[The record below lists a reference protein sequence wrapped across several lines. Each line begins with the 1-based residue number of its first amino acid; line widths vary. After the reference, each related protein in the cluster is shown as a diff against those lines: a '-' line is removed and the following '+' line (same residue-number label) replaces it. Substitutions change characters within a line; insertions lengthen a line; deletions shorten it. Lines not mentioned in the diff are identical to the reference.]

1 MTQILKDKVVLLT
14 GASRGIG
21 AGIALE
27 LGKQGAILYG
37 TATSEKGAAS
47 ITQTLKSNGINGQGL
62 VLNVNNNISIQNAI
76 DHINEVSEG
85 INILVN
91 NAGITKDTLL
101 MRMKDDDWD
110 DVINTNLKSVY
121 KLSQVAI
128 KNMMKARYGRIINIS
143 SVVGVTGGAGQV
155 NYSAS
160 KAGLIGL
167 TKSLSQEIA
176 TRNITVNCIAP
187 GFIETPM
194 TEKLDDKRKDA
205 ILNSIP
211 MNRIGTPK
219 DLSSAI
225 IFLASQE
232 SSYITGQTLHINGG
246 LYMN

>member
-1 MTQILKDKVVLLT
+1 MFNLEGRKELIT
-14 GASRGIG
+14 GASGGIG
-21 AGIALE
+21 KEIAKVLIEHNAGVCISGRNIEELNALKE
-27 LGKQGAILYG
+27 SLGKKCFIVACDLSKKEEIVELVKKSDDLLGHIDIL
-37 TATSEKGAAS
+37 
-47 ITQTLKSNGINGQGL
+47 I
-62 VLNVNNNISIQNAI
+62 
-76 DHINEVSEG
+76 
-85 INILVN
+85 N
-91 NAGITKDTLL
+91 NAGITKDNIFL
-101 MRMKDDDWD
+101 RMSENEWE
-110 DVINTNLKSVY
+110 DVLSVNLNSTFSIL
-121 KLSQVAI
+121 KLITKGMV
-128 KNMMKARYGRIINIS
+128 KRKYGRIINIS
-143 SVVGVTGGAGQV
+143 SIVGVTGAAGQV

-194 TEKLDDKRKDA
+194 TEKLDVKRKDA
-205 ILNSIP
+205 IISSIP

>member
-1 MTQILKDKVVLLT
+1 LFDLEGKKALIT
-14 GASRGIG
+14 GASGGIG
-21 AGIALE
+21 KEIAKVLIKHNAQVCVSGRNLDE
-27 LGKQGAILYG
+27 LNALKELLG
-37 TATSEKGAAS
+37 EKCHVVTCDLSKKDEIIELIKKTDELLGH
-47 ITQTLKSNGINGQGL
+47 
-62 VLNVNNNISIQNAI
+62 I
-76 DHINEVSEG
+76 DIF
-85 INILVN
+85 IN
-91 NAGITKDTLL
+91 NAGITKDNIFL
-101 MRMKDDDWD
+101 RMSENEWE
-110 DVINTNLKSVY
+110 DVLNVNLNSTFNIL
-121 KLSQVAI
+121 KLITKGMV
-128 KNMMKARYGRIINIS
+128 KRKYGRIINIS

-211 MNRIGTPK
+211 INRIGTPK
-219 DLSSAI
+219 DLSSAV

-232 SSYITGQTLHINGG
+232 SSYITGQTIHINGG
-246 LYMN
+246 MYMN

>member
-1 MTQILKDKVVLLT
+1 MFDLEGKKALIT
-14 GASRGIG
+14 GASGGIG
-21 AGIALE
+21 KEIAKVLIE
-27 LGKQGAILYG
+27 HNAEVCISGRNHEELNALKKSLGKKCHVVTCDLSKKDEIIELIKKADEFMGY
-37 TATSEKGAAS
+37 
-47 ITQTLKSNGINGQGL
+47 
-62 VLNVNNNISIQNAI
+62 I
-76 DHINEVSEG
+76 D
-85 INILVN
+85 ILVN
-91 NAGITKDTLL
+91 NAGITKDNIFL
-101 MRMKDDDWD
+101 RMSENEWE
-110 DVINTNLKSVY
+110 DVLNVNLNSTFNIL
-121 KLSQVAI
+121 KLITKGMV
-128 KNMMKARYGRIINIS
+128 KRKYGRIINIS

-167 TKSLSQEIA
+167 TKSLSQEVA

-194 TEKLDDKRKDA
+194 TEKLDDKRKDT

-211 MNRIGTPK
+211 MNRIGRPE

-232 SSYITGQTLHINGG
+232 SSYITGQTIHINGG

>member
-1 MTQILKDKVVLLT
+1 MFDLEGKKALIT
-14 GASRGIG
+14 GASGGIG
-21 AGIALE
+21 KEIA
-27 LGKQGAILYG
+27 
-37 TATSEKGAAS
+37 
-47 ITQTLKSNGINGQGL
+47 
-62 VLNVNNNISIQNAI
+62 
-76 DHINEVSEG
+76 
-85 INILVN
+85 NILIKHNAQVCISGRNLDELNALKELLGEKCHVVTCDLSKKDEIIELIKKTDEILGHIDILIN
-91 NAGITKDTLL
+91 NAGITKDNIFL
-101 MRMKDDDWD
+101 RMSESEWE
-110 DVINTNLKSVY
+110 DVLNVNLNSTFSIL
-121 KLSQVAI
+121 KLITKGMI
-128 KNMMKARYGRIINIS
+128 KRRYGRIINIS

-167 TKSLSQEIA
+167 TKSLSQEVA

-194 TEKLDDKRKDA
+194 TEQLDDKRKDA

-211 MNRIGTPK
+211 MNRIGTPE

-232 SSYITGQTLHINGG
+232 SSYITGQTIHINGG

>member
-1 MTQILKDKVVLLT
+1 MFDLEGKNALIT
-14 GASRGIG
+14 GASGGIG
-21 AGIALE
+21 KEIAKVLIKHNAKVCISGRNLDE
-27 LGKQGAILYG
+27 LNALKELLGENCHVVACDLSKKNEIIKLIKKTDEFLGHIDIL
-37 TATSEKGAAS
+37 
-47 ITQTLKSNGINGQGL
+47 I
-62 VLNVNNNISIQNAI
+62 
-76 DHINEVSEG
+76 
-85 INILVN
+85 N
-91 NAGITKDTLL
+91 NAGITKDNIFL
-101 MRMKDDDWD
+101 RMSENEWE
-110 DVINTNLKSVY
+110 DVLNVNLNSTFNIL
-121 KLSQVAI
+121 KLITKGMV
-128 KNMMKARYGRIINIS
+128 KRKYGRIINIS

-211 MNRIGTPK
+211 MNRIGKPK

>member
-1 MTQILKDKVVLLT
+1 MFDLEGKKALIT
-14 GASRGIG
+14 GASGGIG
-21 AGIALE
+21 KEIAKVLIE
-27 LGKQGAILYG
+27 HNAEVCISGRNHEELNALKKSLGKKCHVVTCDLSKKDEIIELIKKADEFMGY
-37 TATSEKGAAS
+37 
-47 ITQTLKSNGINGQGL
+47 
-62 VLNVNNNISIQNAI
+62 I
-76 DHINEVSEG
+76 D
-85 INILVN
+85 ILVN
-91 NAGITKDTLL
+91 NAGITKDNIFL
-101 MRMKDDDWD
+101 RMSENEWE
-110 DVINTNLKSVY
+110 DVLNVNLNSTFNIL
-121 KLSQVAI
+121 KLITKGMV
-128 KNMMKARYGRIINIS
+128 KRKYGRIINIS

-211 MNRIGTPK
+211 MNRIGNPK

>member
-1 MTQILKDKVVLLT
+1 MFDLEGKKALIT
-14 GASRGIG
+14 GASGGIG
-21 AGIALE
+21 KEIAKVLIE
-27 LGKQGAILYG
+27 HNAEVCVSGRNHEELNALKKSLGKKCHVVTCDLSKKDEII
-37 TATSEKGAAS
+37 E
-47 ITQTLKSNGINGQGL
+47 L
-62 VLNVNNNISIQNAI
+62 VKKADEFMGYI
-76 DHINEVSEG
+76 DV
-85 INILVN
+85 LVN
-91 NAGITKDTLL
+91 NAGITKDNIFL
-101 MRMKDDDWD
+101 RMSENEWE
-110 DVINTNLKSVY
+110 DVLNVNLNSTFNIL
-121 KLSQVAI
+121 KLITKGMV
-128 KNMMKARYGRIINIS
+128 KRKYGRIINIS

-211 MNRIGTPK
+211 MNRIGKPK

>member
-1 MTQILKDKVVLLT
+1 MFDLEGKKALIT
-14 GASRGIG
+14 GASGGIG
-21 AGIALE
+21 KEIAKVLIE
-27 LGKQGAILYG
+27 HNAEVCISGRNHEELNALKKSLGKKCHVVTCDLSKKDEIIELIKKADEFMGY
-37 TATSEKGAAS
+37 
-47 ITQTLKSNGINGQGL
+47 
-62 VLNVNNNISIQNAI
+62 I
-76 DHINEVSEG
+76 D
-85 INILVN
+85 ILVN
-91 NAGITKDTLL
+91 NAGITKDNIFL
-101 MRMKDDDWD
+101 RMSENEWE
-110 DVINTNLKSVY
+110 DVLNVNLNSTFNIL
-121 KLSQVAI
+121 KLITKGMV
-128 KNMMKARYGRIINIS
+128 KRKYGRIINIS

-194 TEKLDDKRKDA
+194 TEKLDDQRKDA

>member
-1 MTQILKDKVVLLT
+1 MFDLEGKKALIT
-14 GASRGIG
+14 GASGGIG
-21 AGIALE
+21 KEIAKVLIKHNAQVCVSGRNLDE
-27 LGKQGAILYG
+27 LNALKELLGEKCHVVTCDLSKKDEIIKLIKKTDKVLGHIDIL
-37 TATSEKGAAS
+37 
-47 ITQTLKSNGINGQGL
+47 I
-62 VLNVNNNISIQNAI
+62 
-76 DHINEVSEG
+76 
-85 INILVN
+85 N
-91 NAGITKDTLL
+91 NAGITKDNIFL
-101 MRMKDDDWD
+101 RMSENEWE
-110 DVINTNLKSVY
+110 DVLNVNLNSTFNIL
-121 KLSQVAI
+121 KLITKGMV
-128 KNMMKARYGRIINIS
+128 KRKYGRIINIS

-211 MNRIGTPK
+211 MNRIGKPK

>member
-1 MTQILKDKVVLLT
+1 MFDLEGKKALIT
-14 GASRGIG
+14 GASGGIG
-21 AGIALE
+21 KEIAKVLIKHNAEVCVSGRNLDE
-27 LGKQGAILYG
+27 LNALKELLGEKCYI
-37 TATSEKGAAS
+37 ATCDLSKKDE
-47 ITQTLKSNGINGQGL
+47 IIELINKTDELLGH
-62 VLNVNNNISIQNAI
+62 I
-76 DHINEVSEG
+76 DIF
-85 INILVN
+85 IN
-91 NAGITKDTLL
+91 NAGITKDNIFL
-101 MRMKDDDWD
+101 RMSENEWE
-110 DVINTNLKSVY
+110 DVLNVNLNSAFSIL
-121 KLSQVAI
+121 KLITKGMI
-128 KNMMKARYGRIINIS
+128 KRRYGRIINIS
-143 SVVGVTGGAGQV
+143 SVVGVTGGAGQA

-167 TKSLSQEIA
+167 TKSLSQEVA

-225 IFLASQE
+225 IFLASKE

-246 LYMN
+246 LYTN

>member
-1 MTQILKDKVVLLT
+1 MILFDLEGKKALIT
-14 GASRGIG
+14 GASGGIG
-21 AGIALE
+21 KEIAKVLIE
-27 LGKQGAILYG
+27 HNAEVCISGRNHEELNALKKSLGKKCHVVTCDLSKKDEIIELIKKADEFMGH
-37 TATSEKGAAS
+37 
-47 ITQTLKSNGINGQGL
+47 
-62 VLNVNNNISIQNAI
+62 I
-76 DHINEVSEG
+76 D
-85 INILVN
+85 ILVN
-91 NAGITKDTLL
+91 NAGITKDNIFL
-101 MRMKDDDWD
+101 RMSENEWE
-110 DVINTNLKSVY
+110 DVLNVNLNSTFNIL
-121 KLSQVAI
+121 KLITKGMV
-128 KNMMKARYGRIINIS
+128 KRKYGRIINIS

-211 MNRIGTPK
+211 MNRIGKPK